1 MRDIALHYESIVKD
15 ELGKQATAFF
25 LSKAELGYAVTFS
38 FAPHPEM
45 GMAPAW
51 VVIAS
56 HKSHLLGKGPIGQ
69 GAPVYGLLPEDRQ
82 IREAVEFVV
91 EKVASDWRAEIEG
104 VPDVSSLK
112 LGAGK

>member
-1 MRDIALHYESIVKD
+1 MRDIAAHYQNMVKD
-15 ELGKQATAFF
+15 EVTTQAKAFF
-25 LSKAELGYAVTFS
+25 LSRDEMGYVVSFG

-51 VVIAS
+51 IIAVS

-82 IREAVEFVV
+82 IREAVKFVV
-91 EKVASDWRAEIEG
+91 DKVASDWRAEVEAP
-104 VPDVSSLK
+104 VN
-112 LGAGK
+112 LGDIK